1 MRQRNNGRA
10 VWCVGAVVV
19 LLATVA
25 AGEAATGGWKAKLLK
40 VTDKYYFGEKP
51 KAPAGPKLPCHDS
64 PPKPQL
70 EDVVDMED
78 WITFLSRTQPFPDEE
93 LTYDSLAARILP
105 EYGSLTAFLA
115 SLMVEV
121 ENEGTSKQLS
131 TRAHA
136 LITLYEKLPD
146 APEHK
151 EDDAILLVTLF
162 RIYDRRVRMD
172 SSFLAVGFYNFYNR
186 IYAAME
192 TKRFPAGM
200 SEEDLRV
207 IKAALEGIDE
217 RAYWR
222 QIVDFRA
229 EEYERSMD
237 LAKQGRYEEIPVDFR
252 SPQPRSW
259 YAAPVRFYEGWRTV
273 RIFNQMKDAYGN
285 SYADFVER
293 KGFPHWED
301 TKRWLPATVLSC
313 FLLYRDLLARSESL
327 NNVLLAAMDAELAL
341 RAGKSVEEAT
351 ALVAVYQDGGLGDP
365 VRLKQD
371 GDKNV
376 IMWRFT
382 DGYGRYHDT
391 ETYSWPAR

>member
-1 MRQRNNGRA
+1 MRRRRKA
-10 VWCVGAVVV
+10 LTVWCVGSVVV
-19 LLATVA
+19 LLAAVA
-25 AGEAATGGWKAKLLK
+25 AGEAATGGWKAKLLQ
-40 VTDKYYFGEKP
+40 VTEKYYFGEKP
-51 KAPAGPKLPCHDS
+51 KAPAGPKLPCPDS
-64 PPKPQL
+64 PPKLQL

-93 LTYDSLAARILP
+93 LAYNALAARILP
-105 EYGSLTAFLA
+105 EHGSLKAFLVP
-115 SLMVEV
+115 LMDNVEK
-121 ENEGTSKQLS
+121 EGTSEQLRN
-131 TRAHA
+131 RAHA
-136 LITLYEKLPD
+136 LITLYEKIPD
-146 APEHK
+146 APDHK

-172 SSFLAVGFYNFYNR
+172 SSFLAVAFYNFYSR

-192 TKRFPAGM
+192 RKRFPADM

-207 IKAALEGIDE
+207 IKAALERIDE

-237 LAKQGRYEEIPVDFR
+237 LAKRGRYEEIPVDFR

-259 YAAPVRFYEGWRTV
+259 YAAPVRFYEGLRTV

-293 KGFPHWED
+293 IGYPHWEVAE
-301 TKRWLPATVLSC
+301 RWLPASVLSC
-313 FLLYRDLLARSESL
+313 FLLYRDFLARSESL
-327 NNVLLAAMDAELAL
+327 SNALLAAIDAELAL
-341 RAGKSVEEAT
+341 REGKPFEEAA
-351 ALVAVYQDGGLGDP
+351 ALVSACTDGDYGAPL
-365 VRLKQD
+365 RLKKEA
-371 GDKNV
+371 DKNV

-382 DGYGRYHDT
+382 DRYGRYYDT
-391 ETYSWPAR
+391 ETFIWPAR